1 MSKFLSSLFYGD
13 YNPTPALTKKQAELS
28 KQLSSCYDAV
38 ERWLGPDFLEQLEEL
53 QGEIHGISL
62 ENTFAEGFRF
72 GAQLMLEALTPPS
85 APN

>member
-1 MSKFLSSLFYGD
+1 MSDILRTLFYGE

-28 KQLSSCYDAV
+28 KRLTTCYDAV
-38 ERWLGPDFLEQLEEL
+38 ERWLGPDFLEQMEEL

-62 ENTFAEGFRF
+62 ESTFADGFRF

-85 APN
+85 APG